1 MSKESR
7 IFDLEERLIDFA
19 VRVILLAES
28 LPKTKVGNHIA
39 GQLIRCGTSPAPN
52 YGEAQS
58 AESRSDFIHKM
69 NVALKELR
77 ETRVWLFI
85 IVRANLI
92 RPTSKLEPLI
102 NENNELISIFVT
114 SITTAKQKNKKTS

>member
-19 VRVILLAES
+19 VRIIRIAES

-58 AESRSDFIHKM
+58 AESRPDFIHKM
-69 NVALKELR
+69 KVSLKELR